1 MSDSNRY
8 CVNCSCVIPSGRIE
22 AIPNVTTC
30 VKCSKVKPY
39 VGFMDW
45 YHKTAPEIV
54 IIPAEDIENIRRA
67 TRISSR
73 SR

>member
-1 MSDSNRY
+1 MSVSERY
-8 CVNCSCVIPSGRIE
+8 CISCNSIIPAGRIE

-45 YHKTAPEIV
+45 HHKTAPEIV
-54 IIPAEDIENIRRA
+54 ILSSENPENIRRA
-67 TRISSR
+67 QRISSR

>member
-1 MSDSNRY
+1 MSDSSRH
-8 CVNCSCVIPSGRIE
+8 CVCCNSVIPPGRIE
-22 AIPNVTTC
+22 AIPDVSTC

-54 IIPAEDIENIRRA
+54 IIPAEDRENIRRA
-67 TRISSR
+67 SRISCR